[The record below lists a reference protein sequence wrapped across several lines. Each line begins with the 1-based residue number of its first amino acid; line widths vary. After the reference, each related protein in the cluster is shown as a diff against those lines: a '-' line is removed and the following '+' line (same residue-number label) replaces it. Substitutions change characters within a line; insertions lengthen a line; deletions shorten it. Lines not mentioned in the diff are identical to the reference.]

1 MPNVCSKKRSPRYRL
16 HKSTGQAVVT
26 IDGHDIYLGKH
37 GSTASRDEYQQRI
50 AEWKRTLKQTKP
62 SNNRKAATITEVVVA
77 YVEFADGY
85 YLKNGK
91 PTNEVRMIRTALK
104 IVRQL
109 HGRLAASEFG
119 PLALKACREEMIKL
133 DWCRSHINKQVDRIK
148 RMVKWATENE
158 MVAGD
163 VYEALRCVAGLKR
176 GRTEA
181 REGRKVKP
189 ISDAD
194 VAATIEQLPAVVA
207 DMVQL
212 QRFTGARPGE
222 ICDIRPGD
230 INRKA
235 DPWEYIPESHKTEHH
250 DRPRVIFIGPKAQR
264 ILLPYLL
271 RAADCYCFSPREAES
286 KRRAAQHEAR
296 TTPLS
301 CGNRPGTNRKT
312 TPRRT
317 AGEKY
322 DRNSYAR
329 AVRRAAVAAGVGTW
343 SPHRLRH
350 TFATE
355 VRKSFGLEAVQ
366 VCLGHSQAAVS
377 EIYAERDFAKAA
389 HVARQIG

>member
-1 MPNVCSKKRSPRYRL
+1 MFKWGTR
-16 HKSTGQAVVT
+16 
-26 IDGHDIYLGKH
+26 
-37 GSTASRDEYQQRI
+37 QQ
-50 AEWKRTLKQTKP
+50 
-62 SNNRKAATITEVVVA
+62 
-77 YVEFADGY
+77 
-85 YLKNGK
+85 
-91 PTNEVRMIRTALK
+91 MIP
-104 IVRQL
+104 
-109 HGRLAASEFG
+109 GG
-119 PLALKACREEMIKL
+119 
-133 DWCRSHINKQVDRIK
+133 
-148 RMVKWATENE
+148 
-158 MVAGD
+158 
-163 VYEALRCVAGLKR
+163 VYEALRCVDGLKR

-194 VAATIEQLPAVVA
+194 VAATMEHLPTVVA

-212 QRFTGARPGE
+212 QRLTGARPGE

-230 INRKA
+230 INRKC
-235 DPWEYIPESHKTEHH
+235 DPWEYVPKSHKTEHH

-271 RAADCYCFSPREAES
+271 RAADCYCFSPRDAES

-296 TTPLS
+296 KTPLS
-301 CGNRPGTNRKT
+301 SGNRPGSNRKPN
-312 TPRRT
+312 PRRP

-377 EIYAERDFAKAA
+377 EIYAERDFTKAA